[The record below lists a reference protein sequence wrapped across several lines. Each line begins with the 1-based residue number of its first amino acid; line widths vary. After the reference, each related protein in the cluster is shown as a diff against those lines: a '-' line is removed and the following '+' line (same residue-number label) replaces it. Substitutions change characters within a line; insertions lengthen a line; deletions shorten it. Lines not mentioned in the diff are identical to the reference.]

1 MVKTKSLS
9 LVFYSLTSNAHAFDS
24 KPTFESKALALE
36 LLLGETMI
44 LTVPIVLK
52 NINNLKFHP
61 KLILLT
67 LLCLIIALSSCTSHE
82 EQMRQYKEQAIKK
95 AWEQERELVS
105 FADIGTREWTVAE
118 KKELLETGRIS
129 GYEGRYINKKI
140 EDNPR
145 LATNADNVVFAK
157 VDETY
162 LPKEL
167 LQNASLR
174 SYTIAY
180 EENKY
185 SLWGGFIL
193 TILILTVAFQKKRGI
208 IVYPAIAGAVLGA
221 VRMGIISGGSI
232 KAIIA
237 GLASGLIIGTLAGI
251 FIFLIV
257 ISGGVG

>member
-1 MVKTKSLS
+1 
-9 LVFYSLTSNAHAFDS
+9 
-24 KPTFESKALALE
+24 
-36 LLLGETMI
+36 
-44 LTVPIVLK
+44 
-52 NINNLKFHP
+52 
-61 KLILLT
+61 
-67 LLCLIIALSSCTSHE
+67 
-82 EQMRQYKEQAIKK
+82 MRQYKEQAIKK

-105 FADIGTREWTVAE
+105 FADIGTRDWTLAE
-118 KKELLETGRIS
+118 KKELLETGRIR

-167 LQNASLR
+167 LQSASLR

-208 IVYPAIAGAVLGA
+208 IIYPAIAGAVLGA

>member
-1 MVKTKSLS
+1 
-9 LVFYSLTSNAHAFDS
+9 
-24 KPTFESKALALE
+24 
-36 LLLGETMI
+36 MI
-44 LTVPIVLK
+44 LAIPIIFK
-52 NINNLKFHP
+52 NNP
-61 KLILLT
+61 KLHPIKLVQLSF
-67 LLCLIIALSSCTSHE
+67 LCLIVVLSSCTSHE
-82 EQMRQYKEQAIKK
+82 EKMKQYKEQAIKK
-95 AWEQERELVS
+95 AWQQERDLVS
-105 FADIGTREWTVAE
+105 LADIGTRDWTSAE
-118 KKELLETGRIS
+118 KKELLKTGRIS
-129 GYEGRYINKKI
+129 GYEGRYINQKV

-145 LATNADNVVFAK
+145 LATNSDNIFFAK
-157 VDETY
+157 LEETY
-162 LPKEL
+162 LPKEI

-174 SYTIAY
+174 SYLIAY

-193 TILILTVAFQKKRGI
+193 TLLILAVAFQKKRGI

-232 KAIIA
+232 TAIIG

>member
-1 MVKTKSLS
+1 MSVG
-9 LVFYSLTSNAHAFDS
+9 V
-24 KPTFESKALALE
+24 TF
-36 LLLGETMI
+36 GDTMI
-44 LTVPIVLK
+44 SSIIVFQKKYHPIIVVL
-52 NINNLKFHP
+52 LSVF
-61 KLILLT
+61 
-67 LLCLIIALSSCTSHE
+67 CLIIALSSCTSHE
-82 EQMRQYKEQAIKK
+82 EKMKQYKEQAIKK
-95 AWEQERELVS
+95 AWQQERELVNI
-105 FADIGTREWTVAE
+105 ADIGTRDWTVAE

-129 GYEGRYINKKI
+129 GYEGRYINQKLG
-140 EDNPR
+140 DNPR
-145 LATNADNVVFAK
+145 LATNADNIVFAK
-157 VDETY
+157 LEESY

-174 SYTIAY
+174 SYLIAY

-193 TILILTVAFQKKRGI
+193 TLLILTVAFQKKRGI

-232 KAIIA
+232 MAIIA